1 MAASGKKVEFTEGFG
16 IETDE
21 KSGKRWFIARVA
33 IEEGATTQSGL
44 TRYFT
49 CQNYN
54 EKDHELHDSKKDRL
68 VVSMTAYQGK
78 ERKAKK

>member
-1 MAASGKKVEFTEGFG
+1 MAKKKEFSEGFG
-16 IETDE
+16 IERNDKGEATH
-21 KSGKRWFIARVA
+21 IVARLP
-33 IEEGATTQSGL
+33 IEDGATTASGL

-54 EKDHELHDSKKDRL
+54 DGDHELHDSKEDRL

-78 ERKAKK
+78 PRKAKK

>member
-1 MAASGKKVEFTEGFG
+1 MASKVEFTEGFG
-16 IETDE
+16 IERDPKT
-21 KSGKRWFIARVA
+21 KKATHLVMRVP

-44 TRYFT
+44 VRYFT

-54 EKDHELHDSKKDRL
+54 VPDHENHDSKTDRL